1 MKTLLFALALV
12 ICPTAA
18 LAASAGKTI
27 THEDLWLM
35 PRVGT
40 PMPSPDGK
48 FVVFQVVEPAY
59 KKTDTQTNLWLVPS
73 DGSVGARR
81 ITQNTSSEAGVS
93 WSKDSTRIAFAAKRG
108 EAKEPQIW
116 ILDLAHGGEA
126 LKATGLST
134 GAAAPKFSPDGSRIL
149 FASRVYS
156 TAMNDDDNKKLAKE
170 EEDKKYKA
178 RVYTG
183 FPIRAW
189 DKWIDDKQT
198 HLFVETIGR
207 TDARDLLAGS
217 ALAKLPG
224 FELAGEDGGAV
235 WAPDG
240 KSIIFAASRNRN
252 RAAWSFTNTDLFQV
266 NVTGGEPKRLTGAD
280 ALDVGDGYGDPQ
292 FSRDGRTLVASFDA
306 NSGSTYNANRL
317 VVLDWPG
324 AREKARIELPQAR
337 SVSSFGIAPDGREVF
352 ITAEDAGQEKLYRAP
367 IAGGMATLLGGPTH
381 GVWERL
387 SVAGSGS
394 PVLIANYESATEPP
408 EVVRLD
414 TSGKSAKKL
423 TSFASAKAAALWLP
437 PVESFTFT
445 NSRGVPIQSMLVRPP
460 QFDPS
465 KKYPLLVLMHGGPYS
480 QWRDA
485 WVLRWNYH
493 LLAAPGY
500 VVLLTN
506 YIGSTGFGEE
516 FSRKIEGDPLKGP
529 AQDINEAADEAIRK
543 FAFIDATHQCAAG
556 ASYGGDLSNWMQG
569 TTTRYRCLISHAGLV
584 NLESQWGTSDSIY
597 GREVS
602 AGGPVWEQG
611 PIWREQNPIR
621 LAANFKTPVL
631 VTAGEKDFRV
641 PINNDLEYWSALQRQ
656 RVESRLVVFPDE
668 NHWILDGENSRYYYK
683 EVHDWLARFLK
694 DVKPANGAGATTS
707 NADQKPSQP

>member
-12 ICPTAA
+12 ACPAAA
-18 LAASAGKTI
+18 LAANAGKTI

-40 PMPSPDGK
+40 PVPSPDGR
-48 FVVFQVVEPAY
+48 FVVFQVIEPAY
-59 KKTDTQTNLWLVPS
+59 KKADTQTNLWLVPS
-73 DGSVGARR
+73 DGSVAARR

-93 WSKDSTRIAFAAKRG
+93 WSADSTRIAFAAKRG

-149 FASRVYS
+149 FASRVYG

-189 DKWIDDKQT
+189 DKWIDDRQT

-224 FELAGEDGGAV
+224 FALAGEDGGAV

-240 KSIIFAASRNRN
+240 KSIIFAASRNRD

-266 NVTGGEPKRLTGAD
+266 DAAGGEPRRLTGAD
-280 ALDVGDGYGDPQ
+280 GLDVGDGYGDPQ
-292 FSRDGRTLVASFDA
+292 FSRDGRTLLASFEP
-306 NSGSTYNANRL
+306 NSGRTYNANQL

-337 SVSSFGIAPDGREVF
+337 SVSSFGITPDGREVF

-367 IAGGMATLLGGPTH
+367 VAGGTATLLGGPKH
-381 GVWERL
+381 GVWENM
-387 SVAGSGS
+387 SVAGSAS
-394 PVLIANYESATEPP
+394 PMIVASYESATEPP
-408 EVVRLD
+408 EIVRID
-414 TSGKSAKKL
+414 ASGKSAKKL
-423 TSFASAKAAALWLP
+423 TSFATAKAAALSLP

-460 QFDPS
+460 QFDPA

-506 YIGSTGFGEE
+506 YVGSTGFGEA

-556 ASYGGDLSNWMQG
+556 ASYGGHLSNWMQG

-597 GREVS
+597 GREVG

-611 PIWREQNPIR
+611 PVWRDQNPIR

-641 PINNDLEYWSALQRQ
+641 PINNDIEYWSALQRQ

-694 DVKPANGAGATTS
+694 DASAAKP
-707 NADQKPSQP
+707 